1 METTQENNNGIN
13 GMERMLT
20 VNDIATIMGYSTHT
34 VREMVK
40 SGVFKRVHRANLGN
54 GRRGHIRIYQSDFE
68 EWRDG
73 TTDEQLEF
81 EE

>member
-1 METTQENNNGIN
+1 METKAEHDDGI
-13 GMERMLT
+13 ERMLT

-68 EWRDG
+68 EWRYG
-73 TTDEQLEF
+73 TTETQFEF
-81 EE
+81 EK